1 VFAGVED
8 PDGVP
13 DCVNNVGVIVCVGLR
28 LEVDDLVGVKLGV
41 FVIV

>member
-1 VFAGVED
+1 VIAAVED

-13 DCVNNVGVIVCVGLR
+13 DCVNKVGVIVCVGLR
-28 LEVDDLVGVKLGV
+28 LDVEERVAVKLGV